1 MTHHHSKM
9 FRGKD
14 RWVIHTAM
22 QGRDVEL
29 TRLEGVQHDMV
40 LGRSGTAAAEAEG
53 AKDPK
58 GANAPLSQ
66 AMERGGMALR
76 PTLRLRLPLD
86 MLAPTLVLTSAR
98 EQSGR
103 KPRIWWVL
111 LLAISKILKVLH

>member
-66 AMERGGMALR
+66 AMERGGMDGGPSPDSPPPPSSRHASTNVGTHVGKRAKR
-76 PTLRLRLPLD
+76 PKASYMVGTVTCD
-86 MLAPTLVLTSAR
+86 
-98 EQSGR
+98 
-103 KPRIWWVL
+103 
-111 LLAISKILKVLH
+111 